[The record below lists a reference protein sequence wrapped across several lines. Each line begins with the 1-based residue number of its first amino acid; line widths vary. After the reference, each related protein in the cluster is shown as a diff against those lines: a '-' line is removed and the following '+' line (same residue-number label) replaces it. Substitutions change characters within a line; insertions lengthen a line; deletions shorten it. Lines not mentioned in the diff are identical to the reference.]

1 MRITKNLQEQIFANL
16 LASHPLQQRAM
27 DATKHRQHILLKLM
41 AEVAK
46 KEVGGEGSQ
55 ADIRDYLRKL
65 RDNHRNTSF
74 IDVSL
79 YSSTATLCVNADGD
93 ASSVSDNETGI
104 HLGGMSRYFKIN
116 GDVNDAQIC
125 VSDITPPSFEFGLAV
140 ELFELR
146 DEKKTGYSKY
156 YPIYLMRSAPKLAAD
171 HWFSVAVDANDAE
184 RRAIRAE
191 FTELKSSVYAAL
203 SKCST
208 VKKLAEAWPEI
219 MDFVPKEQK
228 PTGTGLA
235 LNREDLNAIC
245 GLPK

>member
-1 MRITKNLQEQIFANL
+1 MRITKNLQDQIFANL

-46 KEVGGEGSQ
+46 KEIGGEGSQ
-55 ADIRDYLRKL
+55 ADIRKFLHQRENSCK
-65 RDNHRNTSF
+65 NSSF
-74 IDVSL
+74 FDVAL
-79 YSSTATLCVNADGD
+79 YQSTATLAVNNDGEPV
-93 ASSVSDNETGI
+93 SYSDNDTGI
-104 HLGGMSRYFKIN
+104 HLGGMSRYFQIS
-116 GDVNDAQIC
+116 GDVNDTQID
-125 VSDITPPSFEFGLAV
+125 VSDITPKSFEFGLAV

-146 DEKKTGYSKY
+146 DEQKPGYSKY
-156 YPIYLMRSAPKLAAD
+156 YPFYLMRSAPKLAAD

-191 FTELKSSVYAAL
+191 FTALKSSVYAAL

>member
-1 MRITKNLQEQIFANL
+1 MRITKNLQDQIFANL

-46 KEVGGEGSQ
+46 KEIGGEGSQ
-55 ADIRDYLRKL
+55 ADIREYLRKL
-65 RDNHRNTSF
+65 GTSCNNSSFFDLRIFESAATINLNGDGEPVSFWDNGTT
-74 IDVSL
+74 I
-79 YSSTATLCVNADGD
+79 Y
-93 ASSVSDNETGI
+93 
-104 HLGGMSRYFKIN
+104 LGGMVRYFKID
-116 GDVNDAQIC
+116 GDVNDAQIA

-140 ELFELR
+140 ELLELR
-146 DEKKTGYSKY
+146 DETKSGYSKY

-184 RRAIRAE
+184 RRAILAE
-191 FTELKSSVYAAL
+191 FTALKSSVYAAL

>member
-1 MRITKNLQEQIFANL
+1 MRITKNLQDQIFANL

-55 ADIRDYLRKL
+55 ADIRKFLRL
-65 RDNHRNTSF
+65 RENSCKNSSF
-74 IDVSL
+74 FDVAL
-79 YSSTATLCVNADGD
+79 YQSTANLRVNGEGHPI
-93 ASSVSDNETGI
+93 SCNDNQTSI
-104 HLGGMSRYFKIN
+104 RVGGMSRYFKID
-116 GDVNDAQIC
+116 GDADDSQLSVTS
-125 VSDITPPSFEFGLAV
+125 VTPDSFELSIAV
-140 ELFELR
+140 ELFELN
-146 DEKKTGYSKY
+146 DETKSGYSKY
-156 YPIYLMRSAPKLAAD
+156 YPIYLMRSAPKLSAD
-171 HWFSVAVDANDAE
+171 HWFSVAVDTNDAE

-191 FTELKSSVYAAL
+191 FTALKSSVYAAL

-219 MDFVPKEQK
+219 MDFVPKEKK
-228 PTGTGLA
+228 PTGTGIA